1 MRVEWM
7 FDQISAASELDFVT
21 TLRAQH
27 SDAFAMRTMRN
38 HWANYISDEM
48 LDAAATL
55 GVDAV
60 RIPVGYWIV
69 DAPVGD
75 GKGTTTALDYG
86 FSPEGFVT
94 GGLNYL
100 LAMLPRLR
108 ARGIVALIDVHA
120 LPCNSACV
128 SDGIDCANPLAFA
141 PPQDAAVGPI
151 ERCTGTCTI
160 LEGERRHCDGQHF
173 TTSRHVDGDAPSWGD
188 VGLRSIGKLAQWI
201 SELPAEDASVVAGLQ
216 LANEPALNTAGYDAP
231 VKASLSR
238 RAAGRTRP
246 SAQPASRHVIHPAK
260 RSRRARLRQHPS
272 SRGRRPHRD

>member
-1 MRVEWM
+1 M

-94 GGLNYL
+94 CSRSGSISASMACDW
-100 LAMLPRLR
+100 LA
-108 ARGIVALIDVHA
+108 
-120 LPCNSACV
+120 
-128 SDGIDCANPLAFA
+128 
-141 PPQDAAVGPI
+141 
-151 ERCTGTCTI
+151 
-160 LEGERRHCDGQHF
+160 
-173 TTSRHVDGDAPSWGD
+173 
-188 VGLRSIGKLAQWI
+188 
-201 SELPAEDASVVAGLQ
+201 
-216 LANEPALNTAGYDAP
+216 
-231 VKASLSR
+231 
-238 RAAGRTRP
+238 
-246 SAQPASRHVIHPAK
+246 
-260 RSRRARLRQHPS
+260 
-272 SRGRRPHRD
+272 HR